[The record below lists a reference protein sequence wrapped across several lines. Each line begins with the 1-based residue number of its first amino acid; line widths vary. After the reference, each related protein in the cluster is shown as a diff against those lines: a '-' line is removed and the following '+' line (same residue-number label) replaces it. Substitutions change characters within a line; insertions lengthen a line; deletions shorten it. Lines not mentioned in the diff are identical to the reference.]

1 MLHRYHP
8 SLFLIACLGIAAP
21 ASAQT
26 SSSANATTTVVDP
39 AVITTLSDLDFGAIS
54 PAASGSTVIITPHE
68 STGDS
73 GASASSENSSEKSVE
88 KSAAKSVAKA
98 SPAIIAIGGASGHS
112 YSITLPKESHI
123 LKQKNGNETV
133 AVEAFTAD
141 IPEGLLL
148 SGEQTIRMGATL
160 SMNEGQAPGRYTAQ
174 AGFPVIVNYN

>member
-1 MLHRYHP
+1 MLHRYRP
-8 SLFLIACLGIAAP
+8 SLFLIACLGITAP
-21 ASAQT
+21 ASAQV

-39 AVITTLSDLDFGAIS
+39 AVITTLSDLDFGAIN
-54 PAASGSTVIITPHE
+54 PAASGSTVIVTPHE

-73 GASASSENSSEKSVE
+73 GASASDKKSVE
-88 KSAAKSVAKA
+88 KSAASTA
-98 SPAIIAIGGASGHS
+98 PAVIAIGGASGQS

-123 LKQKNGNETV
+123 LKHENGNETV

-148 SGEQTIRMGATL
+148 SGEQTIRLGATL